1 MTSQTGSQTITIHI
15 SSNILRNKSNQA
27 MKYDVPSA
35 KVWERNNAV
44 MIETAT
50 KNLSTEKYVANTL
63 DSDHIPYH
71 LIFKSHTV
79 EALRHLNLESLK
91 QIRIQFLKGNCWNV

>member
-35 KVWERNNAV
+35 KVWERNDAV
-44 MIETAT
+44 MTETY
-50 KNLSTEKYVANTL
+50 KKPK
-63 DSDHIPYH
+63 H
-71 LIFKSHTV
+71 
-79 EALRHLNLESLK
+79 
-91 QIRIQFLKGNCWNV
+91 